1 MCLFLVLYRMNEKL
15 IMKKYII
22 LIILTTATVAVLAQ
36 QARQEYIKNY
46 QLLAIE
52 EMNRSGIPASIKMA
66 QACLESGN
74 GNSELSLKSNNHF
87 GIKCKT
93 TWRGKKVYYD
103 DDEKDECFRK
113 YRSVEDSFKDHTD
126 FLMNNPRYASL
137 WDLDPTDYKG
147 WARGLKKAGYATAPN
162 YHQLLIKIIEDYQL
176 YRLDYKMDVNE
187 MVAFDE
193 SSLNP
198 NISNSMTINPFR
210 SHTVKRINGLKA
222 VVARKGDTFEVI
234 AQELG
239 MKDWE
244 LYKFNDHQQG
254 YQPQPG
260 EVVYIQRKRRRAAK
274 DHPTHEVEAGETM
287 HYISQLYGVR
297 LRPLYR
303 RNRMDW
309 GEQPVVGETVNLRK
323 RKKK

>member
-1 MCLFLVLYRMNEKL
+1 
-15 IMKKYII
+15 MKKYITLI
-22 LIILTTATVAVLAQ
+22 LLTVLYLTAVGQ
-36 QARQEYIKNY
+36 QARQNYIKKY

-103 DDEKDECFRK
+103 DDEKNECFRK
-113 YRSVEDSFKDHTD
+113 YRNVEDSYKDHTN
-126 FLMNNPRYASL
+126 FLRNNPRYAFL
-137 WDLDPTDYKG
+137 FDLDPTDYKS

-162 YHQLLIKIIEDYQL
+162 YHKLLIKIIEDYQL
-176 YRLDYKMDVNE
+176 YRLDYKMDANE
-187 MVAFDE
+187 MVAYDE

-198 NISNSMTINPFR
+198 NVSNSMTINPFR
-210 SHTVKRINGLKA
+210 SHEVRRINGLKA

-244 LYKFNDHQQG
+244 LYKFNDHRQG

-260 EVVYIQRKRRRAAK
+260 EVIYIQRKRRRTAK
-274 DHPTHEVEAGETM
+274 NHTSHIVEAGETM
-287 HYISQLYGVR
+287 HYISQLYGIR

-303 RNRMDW
+303 RNRMEW
-309 GEQPVVGETVNLRK
+309 GEQPEVSEVINLRK
-323 RKKK
+323 RKKR

>member
-1 MCLFLVLYRMNEKL
+1 MKRYILFTLTFLLYFSVSAQFSRKD
-15 IMKKYII
+15 YI
-22 LIILTTATVAVLAQ
+22 Q
-36 QARQEYIKNY
+36 RY

-113 YRSVEDSFKDHTD
+113 YRTVEDSYKDHTD
-126 FLMNNPRYASL
+126 FLMNNPRYAFL
-137 WDLDPTDYKG
+137 FDLDPDDYKN
-147 WARGLKKAGYATAPN
+147 WAKGLKKAGYATAPN
-162 YHQLLIKIIEDYQL
+162 YHNVIIKIIEDYQL
-176 YRLDYKMDVNE
+176 YRLDHKMNINE
-187 MVAFDE
+187 MVAFE
-193 SSLNP
+193 GRKLNP
-198 NISNSMTINPFR
+198 NVSNSMTINPFQ
-210 SHTVKRINGLKA
+210 SHKIKRFNGLKA

-234 AQELG
+234 AQELD

-254 YQPQPG
+254 YVPQPG
-260 EVVYIQRKRRRAAK
+260 EIIYIQRKRRRAAK
-274 DHPTHEVEAGETM
+274 KHPTHVVQAGETM
-287 HYISQLYGVR
+287 HYISQMYGIR

-303 RNRMDW
+303 RNRMEW
-309 GEQPVVGETVNLRK
+309 GEQPAVSEVINLRK
-323 RKKK
+323 RRR